1 MTNTQLAPITKARD
15 QLAKMSTELA
25 KVLPEHVTFERFE
38 RVVATALQRDDK
50 LLSANRKSLF
60 EAVTQCATD
69 GLVPDGREA
78 ALVIFGGK
86 VAYMP
91 MVRGV
96 IKRIQQ
102 SGDLVTLT
110 SQVIYEGDQFDT
122 WTDDDGDHI
131 LHKKDL
137 LGDRGKPIGVFALAK
152 TKSGGRYI
160 EVMSLSE
167 IEKVRKVS
175 RSGSSGPWRDWWDE
189 MARKTVIRRLSKRLP
204 MSNEA
209 EQVIRRDDHMYD
221 LGSVT
226 PTRVTTAP
234 SAAASLQ
241 ALAAPEE
248 GPETPDN
255 ETDVEQDIDD
265 GFIDA
270 EYEENEE
277 F

>member
-1 MTNTQLAPITKARD
+1 MSQEIAKITQARN
-15 QLAKMSTELA
+15 QLSRMGPELS
-25 KVLPEHVTFERFE
+25 KVLPEHVTFDRFE

-91 MVRGV
+91 MVAGI
-96 IKRIQQ
+96 IKRAQQ
-102 SGDLVTLT
+102 SGDLETIT
-110 SQVIYEGDQFDT
+110 SQVIYEGDKFET

-131 LHKKDL
+131 RHIKDL
-137 LGDRGKPIGVFALAK
+137 LGERGKPIGVFALAK

-167 IEKVRKVS
+167 IKKVQSVS
-175 RSGSSGPWRDWWDE
+175 RSGSSGPWKDWWDE
-189 MARKTVIRRLSKRLP
+189 MARKTVIRRLAKRLP

-209 EQVIRRDDHMYD
+209 DQLVRRDDQFYD
-221 LGSVT
+221 LGAVRGT
-226 PTRVTTAP
+226 PNPRTAP
-234 SAAASLQ
+234 SAADALQ
-241 ALAAPEE
+241 ALGATEE
-248 GPETPDN
+248 DPVA
-255 ETDVEQDIDD
+255 TDTKDD
-265 GFIDA
+265 FIDA
-270 EYEENEE
+270 EFETEEY
-277 F
+277 